1 MLQSMTGFGRA
12 TGNWMNK
19 SFTVEIRTLNSKMLD
34 LSLKLP
40 QEFRSKEIEF
50 RKIIADGLMRGKID
64 VNIQVDNPSS
74 LNVPQINLE
83 VAKAFYEQ
91 IRRLETEINRDSPD
105 PIAMIM
111 RVPEVLSNAKQEP
124 DEQEFLFLQNL
135 LNSALECTMAFRAQ
149 EGAALV
155 KDFTANIKQIEH
167 LMMLLEPY
175 ENERIHA
182 VKERLQRNLEDKLG
196 EYIDQNRL
204 EQEFI
209 LYIEKLDI
217 SEEKM
222 RLSNH
227 LNYFIE
233 TLNDGTDVGK
243 KLGFISQEIGREI
256 NTLGSK
262 SNHAEMQKIV
272 VQMKDLL
279 EKIKEQILNTL

>member
-40 QEFRSKEIEF
+40 QEFRSKEIDF
-50 RKIIADGLMRGKID
+50 RKTIADRLVRGKID
-64 VNIQVDNPSS
+64 VFIQSDNQSAQAI
-74 LNVPQINLE
+74 PQINLE
-83 VAKAFYEQ
+83 VAKGFYEQ
-91 IRRLETEINRDSPD
+91 IRLLETEINRDSPD
-105 PIAMIM
+105 PIALIL
-111 RVPEVLSNAKQEP
+111 RVPEVLSNSKSEP
-124 DEQEFLFLQNL
+124 EESEIEFVQNL
-135 LNSALECTMAFRAQ
+135 LEIALQNTVSFRTQ
-149 EGAALV
+149 EGQALV
-155 KDFTANIKQIEH
+155 KDFSENILQIGH
-167 LMMLLEPY
+167 LMTLLEPY
-175 ENERIHA
+175 ENERIQT
-182 VKERLQRNLEDKLG
+182 VKERLQRNLEEKLG

-233 TLNDGTDVGK
+233 TMNDGTDVGK

>member
-19 SFTVEIRTLNSKMLD
+19 SFTVEIRSLNSKMLD
-34 LSLKLP
+34 LTLKLP
-40 QEFRSKEIEF
+40 QEFRSKEIDF
-50 RKIIADGLMRGKID
+50 RKLMADSLLRGKID
-64 VNIQVDNPSS
+64 VTIQVDNQA
-74 LNVPQINLE
+74 LHVVPQINLE
-83 VAKAFYEQ
+83 VAKAYYEQ
-91 IRRLETEINRDSPD
+91 MRRLETEINRDSPD
-105 PIAMIM
+105 PIALIL
-111 RVPEVLSNAKQEP
+111 RIPEVLSNAKQET
-124 DEQEFLFLQNL
+124 DEAEIKYVQSLIEQALQHTIAFREQEGK
-135 LNSALECTMAFRAQ
+135 ALI
-149 EGAALV
+149 
-155 KDFTANIKQIEH
+155 KDFTENIKQIGH
-167 LMMLLEPY
+167 LMTLLEPY
-175 ENERIHA
+175 ENERIQT
-182 VKERLQRNLEDKLG
+182 VKERLQRNLEEKLN

-209 LYIEKLDI
+209 MYIEKLDI

-233 TLNDGTDVGK
+233 TMNDGTDVGK
-243 KLGFISQEIGREI
+243 KMGFISQEIGREI

>member
-1 MLQSMTGFGRA
+1 
-12 TGNWMNK
+12 
-19 SFTVEIRTLNSKMLD
+19 VEIRTLNSKMLD

-40 QEFRSKEIEF
+40 QEFRSKEIDF
-50 RKIIADGLMRGKID
+50 RKTIADRLVRGKID
-64 VNIQVDNPSS
+64 VFIQSDNQS
-74 LNVPQINLE
+74 VQAIPQINLE
-83 VAKAFYEQ
+83 VAKGFYEQ
-91 IRRLETEINRDSPD
+91 IRLLEAEINRDSPD
-105 PIAMIM
+105 PIALIL
-111 RVPEVLSNAKQEP
+111 RVPEVLSNSKSEP
-124 DEQEFLFLQNL
+124 EESEIEFVQNL
-135 LNSALECTMAFRAQ
+135 LEIALQNTVSFRTQ
-149 EGAALV
+149 EGQALV
-155 KDFTANIKQIEH
+155 KDFSENILQIGH
-167 LMMLLEPY
+167 LMTLLEPY
-175 ENERIHA
+175 ENERIQT
-182 VKERLQRNLEDKLG
+182 VKDRLQRNLEEKLG

-233 TLNDGTDVGK
+233 TMNDGTDVGK

>member
-19 SFTVEIRTLNSKMLD
+19 SFTIEIRALNSKMLD
-34 LSLKLP
+34 LTLKLP
-40 QEFRSKEIEF
+40 QEFRSKEIDF
-50 RKIIADGLMRGKID
+50 RKLMADGLLRGKID
-64 VNIQVDNPSS
+64 VAIQVDNQS
-74 LNVPQINLE
+74 LQTVPQINLE
-83 VAKAFYEQ
+83 VAKAYYEQ

-105 PIAMIM
+105 PIALIL
-111 RVPEVLSNAKQEP
+111 RVPEVLSNSKQEP
-124 DEQEFLFLQNL
+124 DEAEINYLQSL
-135 LNSALECTMAFRAQ
+135 IEQALQHTIAFREQ
-149 EGAALV
+149 EGQALI
-155 KDFTANIKQIEH
+155 KDFTENIKQIGH
-167 LMMLLEPY
+167 LMTLLEPY
-175 ENERIHA
+175 ENERIQT
-182 VKERLQRNLEDKLG
+182 VKERLQRNLEEKLN

-209 LYIEKLDI
+209 MYIEKLDI

-233 TLNDGTDVGK
+233 TMNDGTDVGK